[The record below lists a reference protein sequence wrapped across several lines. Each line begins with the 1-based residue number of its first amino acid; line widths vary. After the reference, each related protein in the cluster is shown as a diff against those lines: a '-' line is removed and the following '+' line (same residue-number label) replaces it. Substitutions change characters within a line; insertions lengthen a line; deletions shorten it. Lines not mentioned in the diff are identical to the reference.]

1 MRRWPHPV
9 ACTAPA
15 PEESTAYYI
24 RCALSY
30 QNQLL
35 AETNALLTTSNAL
48 LEQIAQNT
56 AGQTAAKTP
65 QP

>member
-1 MRRWPHPV
+1 VSCSPPEYFPD
-9 ACTAPA
+9 PA
-15 PEESTAYYI
+15 ANYI

-35 AETNALLTTSNAL
+35 AEIQVLLTRNGEL

-56 AGQTAAKTP
+56 APGETEGQK
-65 QP
+65 